1 MRDTYVD
8 IAKGICIL
16 LVICI
21 HSEVFGVIGMPL
33 MFIAV
38 PMFFFMSG
46 FYDRPNLPLQSF
58 VSKNVRALILPA
70 IIWCIISGIYLF
82 LLKYIKGEMEPFSM
96 DIYNP
101 CMTNGPTWFIVAL
114 FYTKSFV
121 YLLEKVKLPEY
132 VSLVISLCLGYV
144 GSTYEMPLLIDE
156 GLAAFPLYYIG
167 KMLYHKM
174 NLFSKNLYVVGL
186 GVISMILFIMGYISY
201 GIVPL
206 RNGCYMPYYL
216 VAIIAITMVF
226 SPVLYVSRIIED
238 ASLLQKIGQRS
249 LGIML
254 IHSPICHT
262 FAVILNR
269 MFERGSVMW
278 ISSFLFCYLLTA
290 FISYILT
297 VYIEKYCPILM
308 GKHK

>member
-1 MRDTYVD
+1 
-8 IAKGICIL
+8 
-16 LVICI
+16 
-21 HSEVFGVIGMPL
+21 
-33 MFIAV
+33 
-38 PMFFFMSG
+38 
-46 FYDRPNLPLQSF
+46 
-58 VSKNVRALILPA
+58 
-70 IIWCIISGIYLF
+70 
-82 LLKYIKGEMEPFSM
+82 
-96 DIYNP
+96 
-101 CMTNGPTWFIVAL
+101 
-114 FYTKSFV
+114 
-121 YLLEKVKLPEY
+121 
-132 VSLVISLCLGYV
+132 
-144 GSTYEMPLLIDE
+144 
-156 GLAAFPLYYIG
+156 
-167 KMLYHKM
+167 
-174 NLFSKNLYVVGL
+174 
-186 GVISMILFIMGYISY
+186 
-201 GIVPL
+201 
-206 RNGCYMPYYL
+206 
-216 VAIIAITMVF
+216 MVF